1 MITGSMSVS
10 LRYSIKLK
18 FLLLLFIALVL
29 LLAGKSYS
37 QTLNPQDS
45 TSRLPN
51 GTDGLTFTPRKS
63 DSTYIKV
70 KRDLPFNEFTG
81 IYATFKIGAGYIG
94 DFTTY
99 IQNDVFKQQMDSA
112 GLDLGPSFATRDF
125 RIIGSGRV
133 LKIKRYIAY
142 RFAYMYD
149 GDKKVWMI
157 RESGL
162 TIGVPE
168 LKGFFF

>member
-1 MITGSMSVS
+1 MVKGSM
-10 LRYSIKLK
+10 R
-18 FLLLLFIALVL
+18 FLLVLFIILIQL
-29 LLAGKSYS
+29 LPERSYS
-37 QTLNPQDS
+37 QEIRPEDS

-70 KRDLPFNEFTG
+70 KSDLPFNEFTG

-112 GLDLGPSFATRDF
+112 GLDLGPS
-125 RIIGSGRV
+125 
-133 LKIKRYIAY
+133 
-142 RFAYMYD
+142 
-149 GDKKVWMI
+149 
-157 RESGL
+157 
-162 TIGVPE
+162 
-168 LKGFFF
+168 